1 MEIIYVDS
9 QYKLAGT
16 PSSFKWHLQENVTLT
31 EFSHCRV
38 DQIRLVNSFRTIDV
52 DNCYIYWDYGTGMVY
67 SRLEVGTYSGQELA
81 DHIQTVMGITA
92 TFIPTSNSL
101 RLENTDRPLKIYTDA
116 ELAAMTP
123 WTGPVGT
130 TAAEPLSCN
139 ALLRN
144 PGGVLTTDKS
154 LTTIFLNVSR
164 YDSIYLICNELSSGH
179 IHGPRSENNIS
190 WRA

>member
-16 PSSFKWHLQENVTLT
+16 PSSFRWHLQENVTLT

-81 DHIQTVMGITA
+81 DH
-92 TFIPTSNSL
+92 P
-101 RLENTDRPLKIYTDA
+101 D
-116 ELAAMTP
+116 
-123 WTGPVGT
+123 
-130 TAAEPLSCN
+130 
-139 ALLRN
+139 
-144 PGGVLTTDKS
+144 
-154 LTTIFLNVSR
+154 
-164 YDSIYLICNELSSGH
+164 GH
-179 IHGPRSENNIS
+179 GHHSDLHPHKQQSKARKH
-190 WRA
+190 R